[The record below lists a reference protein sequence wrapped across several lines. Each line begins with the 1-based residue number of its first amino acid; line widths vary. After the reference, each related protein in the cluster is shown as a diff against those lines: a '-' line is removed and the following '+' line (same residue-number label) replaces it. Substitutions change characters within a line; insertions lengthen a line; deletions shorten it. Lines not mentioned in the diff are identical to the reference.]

1 MLGRSLLG
9 LLVLWAAA
17 ALLVEVR
24 GALTSW
30 DARAEWR
37 EPAESWRLGTPQAAR
52 LERCL
57 ASARRLVP
65 AGSVVAFA
73 APDEPRMNAFFAT
86 RWAAYLMPAHD
97 VLARDD
103 PAAGMMAEYVIAYGV
118 PLQDPRLD
126 PRIELVRQL
135 PGCRLYRVRRP

>member
-17 ALLVEVR
+17 ALLIEVR

-37 EPAESWRLGTPQAAR
+37 GPAAESWRLGTPQAAR

-57 ASARRLVP
+57 APARRLVP

-73 APDEPRMNAFFAT
+73 APDKPRLNTLFAT
-86 RWAAYLMPAHD
+86 RWAAYLMPAHH
-97 VLARDD
+97 VLARED
-103 PAAGMMAEYVIAYGV
+103 PAAGVMAGYVITYGV
-118 PLQDPRLD
+118 PLQNPGA
-126 PRIELVRQL
+126 ELVRQL